1 MTDRYSVIGRPI
13 SHTKS
18 PLIHGLFAEVT
29 AQDLTYGAIEGELE
43 GFKAQVLAFR
53 DDGGRGMNITAPF
66 KLQAF
71 ELADARSER
80 ATLAKAS
87 NALKFEHG
95 KIYAE
100 NFDGIGLLRDI
111 EHNLKVPLA
120 GRNVLVLGA
129 GGAVRGALLPFLAA
143 GPARL
148 VLANRD
154 LAKARTLA
162 GEVNDERVHV
172 SSYEALAGRRF
183 DVVINAT
190 SASLSGELPPITAAV
205 FANAALAYELAYGK
219 GLTPFLRLAREAGVE
234 RLADGVGMLVEQ
246 AAEAFEWWRGVRPQ
260 TRPVIDRLTVP
271 LE

>member
-13 SHTKS
+13 NHTKS

-29 AQDLTYGAIEGELE
+29 QQDLTYGAIEGTLD
-43 GFKAQVLAFR
+43 GFAAQVLGFR
-53 DDGGRGMNITAPF
+53 DEGGRGMNITAPF

-95 KIYAE
+95 KVYAE

-111 EHNLKVPLA
+111 EHNLEVPLA
-120 GRNVLVLGA
+120 GRTVLVLGA
-129 GGAVRGALLPFLAA
+129 GGAVRGAVLPFLAA
-143 GPARL
+143 NPSRL
-148 VLANRD
+148 VIANRD

-162 GEVNDERVHV
+162 AEINDPRVHV
-172 SSYEALAGRRF
+172 CSYEALAGQTF
-183 DVVINAT
+183 DVVVNAT
-190 SASLSGELPPITAAV
+190 SASLTGELPPITGEVFGKAV
-205 FANAALAYELAYGK
+205 LAYELAYGK
-219 GLTPFLRLAREAGVE
+219 GLTPFLRTAREAGVA